1 VTAPGLSE
9 ASPAAAAPGLS
20 EAIRR
25 PTRAV
30 TTLGAEAQDLLFR
43 EARSASRF
51 VPEPVTDAQLD
62 AVWDLVRN
70 GPTAFNAQ
78 PLRMLV
84 VRSPAARERL
94 ARHLHGHN
102 RERARGAPVSVV
114 LAADL
119 DFHLDLPG
127 SRELVA
133 HFGAVSREERRET
146 ARSNAWL
153 QIGYL
158 IVGVR
163 AAGLAAGPMSGYDA
177 AELDRDFFP
186 GGRCESLL
194 VMNLG
199 RPLPKSY
206 PRLPRLDW
214 HRVARTC

>member
-1 VTAPGLSE
+1 VTAP
-9 ASPAAAAPGLS
+9 
-20 EAIRR
+20 
-25 PTRAV
+25 AV
-30 TTLGAEAQDLLFR
+30 DAVLAVGAEVQDLLFR

-51 VPEPVTDAQLD
+51 APEPVTDEQLD

-70 GPTAFNAQ
+70 GPTAFNEQ

-84 VRSPAARERL
+84 VRSPDARRRL
-94 ARHLHGHN
+94 SRHLHGHN
-102 RERARGAPVSVV
+102 RERARGAPVTVV

-119 DFHLDLPG
+119 DFHLTLPELFPG
-127 SRELVA
+127 AQPLVEHLSGLSRA
-133 HFGAVSREERRET
+133 ERRDT

-177 AELDRDFFP
+177 EELDRDFFP
-186 GGRCESLL
+186 DGRWESLL

-206 PRLPRLDW
+206 PRLPRLAWD
-214 HRVARTC
+214 RIARTC